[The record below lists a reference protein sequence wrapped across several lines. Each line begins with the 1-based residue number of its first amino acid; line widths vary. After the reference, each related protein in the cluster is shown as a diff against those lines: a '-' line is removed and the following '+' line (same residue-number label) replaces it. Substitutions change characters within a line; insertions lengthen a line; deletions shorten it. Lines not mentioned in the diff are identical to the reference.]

1 MKKTVNSTAKTL
13 MGLINYYA
21 MSNNLNFNIF
31 SLMCDLWEDDKFAAP
46 TIPEF
51 SDGVDELCSRGIL
64 TVTNEGYMLTSKL
77 RRFSIADLITAA
89 YIYDDIAVMSEG
101 YVEAETFFDDEE
113 DMNEYAAMQG
123 SKLGMVN
130 IYHAR
135 EFLLTTGLARISAD
149 GVYITIM

>member
-1 MKKTVNSTAKTL
+1 MKTTVNSTAKVLT
-13 MGLINYYA
+13 GIINYYA
-21 MSNNLNFNIF
+21 MSNELNFNIF
-31 SLMCDLWEDDKFAAP
+31 SLTCDLWVDDKFPP

-51 SDGVDELCSRGIL
+51 ADGVAELCSKGIL

-89 YIYDDIAVMSEG
+89 CIYDDVAVMSDG
-101 YVEAETFFDDEE
+101 YVETETFFDDEE

>member
-1 MKKTVNSTAKTL
+1 MKTTVNSTAKTL

-31 SLMCDLWEDDKFAAP
+31 SLMCDLWEGDKFAP
-46 TIPEF
+46 TVPEF
-51 SDGVDELCSRGIL
+51 AEGIDELCSKGIL

-89 YIYDDIAVMSEG
+89 CIYDDIAVMSDG
-101 YVEAETFFDDEE
+101 CVETEIFFDDEE

-130 IYHAR
+130 IYYAR

>member
-1 MKKTVNSTAKTL
+1 MKTTVNSTAKVL

-21 MSNNLNFNIF
+21 MSNNLDFNIF
-31 SLMCDLWEDDKFAAP
+31 SLMCDLWEGDKFAP

-64 TVTNEGYMLTSKL
+64 TVTDEGYMLTSKL

-89 YIYDDIAVMSEG
+89 CIYEDIAVMSDG
-101 YVEAETFFDDEE
+101 YVETETFFDDEE

-135 EFLLTTGLARISAD
+135 EFLLSTGLARISAD

>member
-1 MKKTVNSTAKTL
+1 MKKTVYSTAKTL

-21 MSNNLNFNIF
+21 MSNKLDFNIF
-31 SLMCDLWEDDKFAAP
+31 SLMCDLWDGDKFEP
-46 TIPEF
+46 TISEF
-51 SDGVDELCSRGIL
+51 AEGIDELCSRGIL
-64 TVTNEGYMLTSKL
+64 TVANEGYTLTSKL

>member
-1 MKKTVNSTAKTL
+1 MKTKISSTSKVL

-21 MSNNLNFNIF
+21 MSNNLDFNIF
-31 SLMCDLWEDDKFAAP
+31 SLMCDLWEGDKFAP

-51 SDGVDELCSRGIL
+51 SDGVNELCSRGIL
-64 TVTNEGYMLTSKL
+64 TVADEGYMLTSKL

-89 YIYDDIAVMSEG
+89 YIYDDIAVMSDG
-101 YVEAETFFDDEE
+101 CVEAEIFFDDEE
-113 DMNEYAAMQG
+113 NMNEYAVIQG
-123 SKLGMVN
+123 RKLGSVD
-130 IYHAR
+130 IYNAR

>member
-1 MKKTVNSTAKTL
+1 MKTTVNSTAKVL

-21 MSNNLNFNIF
+21 MSNNLDFNIF
-31 SLMCDLWEDDKFAAP
+31 SLMCDLWEGDKFAP

-77 RRFSIADLITAA
+77 RRFSIADLVTAA
-89 YIYDDIAVMSEG
+89 CIYDDIAVMSDG
-101 YVEAETFFDDEE
+101 YVETETFFDDEE

-149 GVYITIM
+149 GMYITIL

>member
-1 MKKTVNSTAKTL
+1 MKTKINGTAKVLT
-13 MGLINYYA
+13 GIINYYA
-21 MSNNLNFNIF
+21 MSDNLNFNIF
-31 SLMCDLWEDDKFAAP
+31 SLMCDLWEGDKFAP
-46 TIPEF
+46 TVPEF
-51 SDGVDELCSRGIL
+51 AEGIDELCSRGIL
-64 TVTNEGYMLTSKL
+64 TVTDTGYMLTSKL
-77 RRFSIADLITAA
+77 RRFSKADLKTAA
-89 YIYDDIAVMSEG
+89 CIYDDIAVMSDG
-101 YVEAETFFDDEE
+101 YVETETFFDDEE

>member
-1 MKKTVNSTAKTL
+1 MKTTNSTAKVLT
-13 MGLINYYA
+13 GVINYYA
-21 MSNNLNFNIF
+21 MTNKLDFNIF
-31 SLMCDLWEDDKFAAP
+31 SLMCDLWGDDKFPP

-51 SDGVDELCSRGIL
+51 SDGVDALCSKGIL
-64 TVTNEGYMLTSKL
+64 SVTNEGFLLTSKL

-89 YIYDDIAVMSEG
+89 YIYDDIAVISNG
-101 YVEAETFFDDEE
+101 YVETEMFFDDEE

-135 EFLLTTGLARISAD
+135 EFLLSTGLARISAD
-149 GVYITIM
+149 GMYITVM

>member
-1 MKKTVNSTAKTL
+1 MKRTINSTAKTL
-13 MGLINYYA
+13 IGLINYYA
-21 MSNNLNFNIF
+21 MSDNLNFNIF
-31 SLMCDLWEDDKFAAP
+31 SLMGDLWKGDKFEP
-46 TIPEF
+46 TISEF
-51 SDGVDELCSRGIL
+51 SDGVDALCSKGIL

-89 YIYDDIAVMSEG
+89 YIYDDIAVMSDG

-113 DMNEYAAMQG
+113 DMNEYAVMQG
-123 SKLGMVN
+123 SKLGKVD
-130 IYHAR
+130 IYNAR

>member
-21 MSNNLNFNIF
+21 MSSKLDFNIF
-31 SLMCDLWEDDKFAAP
+31 SLMCDLWEDDKFPP

-51 SDGVDELCSRGIL
+51 AEGIDELCSRGIL
-64 TVTNEGYMLTSKL
+64 TVTNEGYMLTNKL

-89 YIYDDIAVMSEG
+89 CIYDDIAVMSDG
-101 YVEAETFFDDEE
+101 YVETETFFDDEE

-149 GVYITIM
+149 GMYITIM

>member
-1 MKKTVNSTAKTL
+1 MKTTVNSTAKVL

-21 MSNNLNFNIF
+21 MSNNLDFNIF
-31 SLMCDLWEDDKFAAP
+31 SLMCDLWEGDKFAP

-51 SDGVDELCSRGIL
+51 SDGIDELCSRGIL

-89 YIYDDIAVMSEG
+89 YIYDDIAVMSDG
-101 YVEAETFFDDEE
+101 YVETETFFDDEE
-113 DMNEYAAMQG
+113 DMNEYAVMQG
-123 SKLGMVN
+123 SKLGKVD
-130 IYHAR
+130 IYNAR

-149 GVYITIM
+149 GIYITIM

>member
-1 MKKTVNSTAKTL
+1 MKKTVNSTAKVL

-31 SLMCDLWEDDKFAAP
+31 SLMCDLWKGDKFEP
-46 TIPEF
+46 TISEF
-51 SDGVDELCSRGIL
+51 SDGVDALCSKGIL

-89 YIYDDIAVMSEG
+89 YIYDDIAVMSDG
-101 YVEAETFFDDEE
+101 YVETEIFFDDEE
-113 DMNEYAAMQG
+113 DMNEYAVMQG
-123 SKLGMVN
+123 SKLGDVD
-130 IYHAR
+130 IYCAR
-135 EFLLTTGLARISAD
+135 EFLLSTGLARISAD